1 LVVEWMG
8 VHMFDVREWSSF
20 GVRWLAGRWRKPVV
34 LVVAPLLVV
43 ATRCW
48 SVMGTAWGRLSRC
61 DVDPLTGL
69 GNRRV
74 VDRLGRDLDRG
85 AARVSTRQVWVA
97 YGDLDGF
104 KQVNDALG
112 HRCGD
117 AVLVATAA
125 ELRAATRTGDVVS
138 RVGGDEFVV
147 VLADTAD
154 VDAPA
159 VVDRLTRRLADNPRM
174 RGCTMSFGL
183 VPLVCPGEGPHLGD
197 GDSRAALANAV
208 DRADQAL
215 RLAKQLGG
223 NRVCVNTVWH
233 PAQPAA

>member
-1 LVVEWMG
+1 
-8 VHMFDVREWSSF
+8 MFDVREWFSF
-20 GVRWLAGRWRKPVV
+20 GVRFLTGRWRTPVV
-34 LVVAPLLVV
+34 LVAAPLVIV

-48 SVMGTAWGRLSRC
+48 STMGTAWGRLSRC

-74 VDRLGRDLDRG
+74 VDRLGRDLHRG
-85 AARVSTRQVWVA
+85 AARVPARQVWVA

-112 HRCGD
+112 HSCGD
-117 AVLVATAA
+117 AVLVETAA

-138 RVGGDEFVV
+138 RMGGDEFVV

-159 VVDRLTRRLADNPRM
+159 VVHRLRRRLADNPRM

-183 VPLVCPGEGPHLGD
+183 VPLVCPGVGPRHGAS
-197 GDSRAALANAV
+197 DSRAALTNAV
-208 DRADQAL
+208 DRADGAL

-223 NRVCVNTVWH
+223 NRVCVDTAWR